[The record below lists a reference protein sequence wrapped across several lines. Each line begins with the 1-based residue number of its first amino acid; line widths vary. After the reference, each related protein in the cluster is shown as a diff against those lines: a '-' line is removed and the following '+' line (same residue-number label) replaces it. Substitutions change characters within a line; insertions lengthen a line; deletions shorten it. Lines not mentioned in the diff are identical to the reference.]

1 MYYVPRVRAR
11 ARARVRVR
19 VRVKV
24 RVGIRKAVSR
34 WATYL
39 GLGFYDRA
47 TARVR
52 GWRRARVGRGAGY
65 RCMWTAHESST
76 QPCSGS
82 PSRAIPARSTRPRRS
97 TSSGSPG

>member
-1 MYYVPRVRAR
+1 MDYVPRVRAR

-34 WATYL
+34 WSTYL
-39 GLGFYDRA
+39 GLGFCVRA

-52 GWRRARVGRGAGY
+52 GWRRG
-65 RCMWTAHESST
+65 
-76 QPCSGS
+76 
-82 PSRAIPARSTRPRRS
+82 
-97 TSSGSPG
+97 